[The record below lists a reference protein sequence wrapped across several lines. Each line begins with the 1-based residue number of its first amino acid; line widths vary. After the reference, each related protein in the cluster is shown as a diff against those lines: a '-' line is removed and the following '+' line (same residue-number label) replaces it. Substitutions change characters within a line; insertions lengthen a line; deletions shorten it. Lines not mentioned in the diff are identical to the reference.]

1 MHRSEDRPCIAA
13 RPRPPILIILIKGN
27 PLYPHR
33 AQDLSSG
40 RGKGGEDGSTAHYRR
55 DFTLKSAL
63 SLHLQVLDY
72 GSPIVYNFKYL

>member
-40 RGKGGEDGSTAHYRR
+40 RGIGGEDGSTTHYRR
-55 DFTLKSAL
+55 DSISESTL

-72 GSPIVYNFKYL
+72 GSPIVYKF